1 MDSRRNIRRFVE
13 VVFNIPVDKTFLYSV
28 TDNATL
34 ERGCRVVAPL
44 GKRQLTGFVVSE
56 TTDSVNVDYDIR
68 PICRVVDAKTLLNK
82 DLFDLAGWISRTYM
96 CSMGEAL
103 STIAPAARREAENLD
118 LYPADTS
125 ELSRSYSLAA
135 QQIKAIETILS
146 NRTGTFYL
154 QGVTGSGK
162 TEVFLQVAKKIFE
175 EGCGIIYLV
184 PEISL
189 VHQVVEVFVS
199 EFGQE
204 VAVLH
209 SGLTASQRL
218 KAWHNVQDGCARIVI
233 GARSAVFA
241 PVRKLGLIVIDEEH
255 ETSYKSGSTPRYHAR
270 QIASFRCQKESALLV
285 MGSATPSTDAYHR
298 MNIGQLVRLS
308 LPERLSG
315 GSFPEIEVIDMKKEK
330 GILSRR
336 LLDAIRS
343 VHHEK
348 GQTILFLNRRGFA
361 YLFHCRSCGYEM
373 KCDHCS
379 VSLTYHKERNL
390 MICHY
395 CGFRT
400 APVETCPECTSLDI
414 GYTGFGTQRIEQD
427 IRSIFPELS
436 LCRIDTDIVKRKREL
451 RKTLHSFRQ
460 GEIDVLLGT
469 QMVAKGLNFPGVKLV
484 GIVSA
489 DVGLQL
495 PDFRALERTFALIVQ
510 VSGRAGRMRP
520 DGRVVVQTYKPENAV
535 LIKATR
541 GQYREFYE
549 EELKMRQLLGF
560 PPFFRLIRI
569 VIRGRNRVK
578 VLGVANEI
586 RSVHQKTILGDV
598 EVLGPVECPFSRI
611 AGNWRFHIIIRGNN
625 FAEVHQSVRSLYGEY
640 VAPRG
645 VFLEY
650 DVDPLSLL

>member
-1 MDSRRNIRRFVE
+1 MGRFVE

-28 TDNATL
+28 AENATL
-34 ERGCRVVAPL
+34 ERGCRVMAPL

-56 TTDSVNVDYDIR
+56 TVETVEVDYDIR
-68 PICRVVDAKTLLNK
+68 PLHRVVDTKALINSA
-82 DLFDLAGWISRTYM
+82 LFDLARWISQTYM

-103 STIAPAARREAENLD
+103 STITPSARRETDSLD
-118 LYPADTS
+118 LYPAVAS

-135 QQIKAIETILS
+135 QQIKAIETILA

-189 VHQVVEVFVS
+189 VYQVVDVFVS

-209 SGLTASQRL
+209 SGMTASQRL
-218 KAWHNVQDGCARIVI
+218 KAWHRVLDGCARIVI

-241 PVRKLGLIVIDEEH
+241 PVRKLGLIIIDEEH

-298 MNIGQLVRLS
+298 MNIGQLVRLP

-315 GSFPEIEVIDMKKEK
+315 GTFPKIEVIDMKKEK

-343 VHHEK
+343 VHREK

-373 KCDHCS
+373 KCVHCS

-395 CGFRT
+395 CGFR
-400 APVETCPECTSLDI
+400 APPVETCPECNSLDI
-414 GYTGFGTQRIEQD
+414 GYTGFGTERIEQD

-436 LCRIDTDIVKRKREL
+436 LCRIDTDSVKRKREL
-451 RKTLHSFRQ
+451 RKILHSFRQ
-460 GEIDVLLGT
+460 GEIDILLGT

-520 DGRVVVQTYKPENAV
+520 DGRVVVQTYRPDNAV
-535 LIKATR
+535 LIRATSGR
-541 GQYREFYE
+541 HREFYE
-549 EELKMRQLLGF
+549 EELKMRKLLGF

-569 VIRGRNRVK
+569 VIRGRNRDK
-578 VLGVANEI
+578 VLGVANEV
-586 RSVHQKTILGDV
+586 RSVHQKKILGDV

-611 AGNWRFHIIIRGNN
+611 AGNWRFHMIVRGNN
-625 FAEVHQSVRSLYGEY
+625 FHEVHQSVRSLYREY
-640 VAPRG
+640 IPPRG

-650 DVDPLSLL
+650 DVDPLSLM